1 MPVHRNEDGRV
12 IEEPT
17 RRKQESGR
25 REGGG
30 GAGEAPGS
38 VLAPT
43 VFSGDGGDRGAG
55 KGDRFGVPPTRGPG
69 RGDPATR
76 IHRPPGGG
84 SVPEPPPGGAGEEGR
99 FGVSPTVGRGRG
111 EPPTRQDADGRTIV
125 SGLPTREPARPDPP
139 GRPIGRGRP
148 APDPMA
154 DPPVGWLVVV
164 AGPGKGHVATLGMGQ
179 NSVGRGPKA
188 HVPLDYGDATISRTC
203 QCTITYD
210 PDDRTF
216 EVERGEGRNLTKV
229 DGKKV
234 PGAGCELKPLAR
246 LQMGATVLRFVPLC
260 GPEFSWDDEPE

>member
-99 FGVSPTVGRGRG
+99 RGVSPTVGRGRG
-111 EPPTRQDADGRTIV
+111 EPPTQRIPEQDSGGRTI
-125 SGLPTREPARPDPP
+125 S
-139 GRPIGRGRP
+139 RGRP
-148 APDPMA
+148 APDPME

-164 AGPGKGHVATLGMGQ
+164 DGPGKGHVATLGIGR
-179 NSVGRGPKA
+179 NAVGRGQTER
-188 HVPLDYGDATISRTC
+188 VPLDYGDSTISRIRH
-203 QCTITYD
+203 CTITYE
-210 PDDRTF
+210 PRRRTF
-216 EVERGEGRNLTKV
+216 HVGPGDGDNLTYV
-229 DGKKV
+229 DDEAV
-234 PGAGCELKPLAR
+234 HETQALKPLAR
-246 LQMGATVLRFVPLC
+246 VQLGATVLRFVPLC